1 VRDGP
6 DPVATWFGPVPFGQA
21 RPERRRISVACHT
34 RARTKSYIKRLWFA
48 RPASR
53 GGLLCGRAF
62 VRRPLSRPRYDP
74 AVHPPKSG

>member
-1 VRDGP
+1 VMGRIPLLRGS
-6 DPVATWFGPVPFGQA
+6 A
-21 RPERRRISVACHT
+21 RCRSAKLGRSDAGSSVACLT
-34 RARTKSYIKRLWFA
+34 SARTMSYIKRLWFA